1 MPIVRCVAISG
12 PADLRRGTV
21 RLPAAIPAIPIRVR
35 RAGILATDRRAATLA
50 TADRLQAIVL
60 RVVNTGTVRRRAIDR
75 PGETMLPANQVGTT
89 HRAVTSAAAGRPVV
103 TVLRAVTSAA
113 AGRPVGIVLRAAIS
127 VTGLRVV
134 TVVRPVAN
142 RLRAELAVLQAARSA
157 SGRSKFI

>member
-1 MPIVRCVAISG
+1 VV
-12 PADLRRGTV
+12 TV
-21 RLPAAIPAIPIRVR
+21 L
-35 RAGILATDRRAATLA
+35 
-50 TADRLQAIVL
+50 
-60 RVVNTGTVRRRAIDR
+60 
-75 PGETMLPANQVGTT
+75 
-89 HRAVTSAAAGRPVV
+89 RAVTSAAAGRPVV